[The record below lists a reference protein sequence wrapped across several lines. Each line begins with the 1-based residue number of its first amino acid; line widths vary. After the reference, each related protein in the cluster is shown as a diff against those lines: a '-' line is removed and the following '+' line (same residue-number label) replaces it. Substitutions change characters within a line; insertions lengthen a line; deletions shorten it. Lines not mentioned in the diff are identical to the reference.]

1 MKLKLLFM
9 LLCIFTTSV
18 AQQKINKGWAFYQE
32 DGKWGVLYKGEPC
45 LLPRFDGV
53 SGSVEN
59 GKFVYQEN
67 NKYGIS
73 TVWEKVTEPFCD
85 SLVWIH
91 NEYYPESSIVFGK
104 YKKDG
109 KWGICSTDGT
119 TILAPAYQK
128 IDKNFYDFRIFR
140 VYPSKYEKKPLLKR
154 IYYFLVNDGTS
165 NKMIDV
171 LGKTIIPDIGN
182 FEDFICADGKGNQ
195 ATIKTAKKK
204 EWSRKDKD
212 EIDKL
217 KVIYDKVSSANMAT
231 SLYGDYQRWDN
242 TYNDY
247 AERYKNMKEP
257 RMLYFGLTTKA
268 FGDTAVINGYESIVN
283 NYGFIS
289 TPLMYDSPYFKLQN
303 NPTDIISLLYF
314 VDMDKIR
321 AHYSRLAKNGK
332 IFIYDEDI
340 RNGNVENDIV
350 RMEKRLVDYQEL
362 INMATELNDTLAHN
376 IVKKEYDRLKTNLE
390 DLKLEYGKD
399 LKRINTIDKI
409 DNFAN
414 TATSVLNSVANAIGG
429 TSTGTTSYSSTV
441 NGKSSASTNSVK
453 QESQMSMSDQVNYNS
468 LRNTYNKWASDL
480 MQMKNANGKYQNG
493 FKVADKKHAQD
504 EMKRIR
510 KSAMQ
515 KWNKEI
521 PYNSI
526 EDW

>member
-1 MKLKLLFM
+1 M
-9 LLCIFTTSV
+9 LLCAFTTSV
-18 AQQKINKGWAFYQE
+18 AQHRIKINKGWAFYQE

-53 SGSVEN
+53 SGTIEN
-59 GKFVYQEN
+59 GKFVYKEN

-73 TVWEKVTEPFCD
+73 TVWKKVTEPFCD
-85 SLVWIH
+85 SLIWILNRYDH
-91 NEYYPESSIVFGK
+91 ESSRVFAI

-128 IDKNFYDFRIFR
+128 IDKNFYDFRVFR
-140 VYPSKYEKKPLLKR
+140 VYPYKYEKKPLLKY

-171 LGKTIIPDIGN
+171 LGKTIIPDIGT

-195 ATIKTAKKK
+195 AIIKTAKKK

-212 EIDKL
+212 EIEKL
-217 KVIYDKVSSANMAT
+217 KAIDAKVTSANMAT
-231 SLYGDYQRWDN
+231 SLYGDYQIWDKDH
-242 TYNDY
+242 YDY
-247 AERYKNMKEP
+247 AERCENLKKP
-257 RMLYFGLTTKA
+257 RMLYFGERTKA
-268 FGDTAVINGYESIVN
+268 FGDTAVIDGFESIVN

-289 TPLMYDSPYFKLQN
+289 TPLTYDSPYFKLQK
-303 NPTDIISLLYF
+303 NPMDIISLLYL
-314 VDMDKIR
+314 VDMNEIN
-321 AHYSRLAKNGK
+321 AHYSRLARTGK

-350 RMEKRLVDYQEL
+350 RMEKRLVDYQGL
-362 INMATELNDTLAHN
+362 INMAKELNDTLAHN

-390 DLKLEYGKD
+390 DLKLAYGKN

-429 TSTGTTSYSSTV
+429 TSTGTAS
-441 NGKSSASTNSVK
+441 NSSAAIGNTSVSTNSIK
-453 QESQMSMSDQVNYNS
+453 QGSQMSMSDQVNYNS

-493 FKVADKKHAQD
+493 FKVTDKKHAQD

>member
-1 MKLKLLFM
+1 M
-9 LLCIFTTSV
+9 LLCVFMTSV
-18 AQQKINKGWAFYQE
+18 AQHKIDKGWAFYQE

-53 SGSVEN
+53 SGAIEN
-59 GKFVYQEN
+59 GKFVYKEN

-73 TVWEKVTEPFCD
+73 TIWEKVTEPFCD

-91 NEYYPESSIVFGK
+91 NKYFPESSIVLGAYQK
-104 YKKDG
+104 EG
-109 KWGICSTDGT
+109 KWGVCNTDGT
-119 TILAPAYQK
+119 IILAPTYQK
-128 IDKNFYDFRIFR
+128 IDKNFYDFRVFR
-140 VYPSKYEKKPLLKR
+140 VYPSKYEKKPLLKY

-165 NKMIDV
+165 NKMIDI

-182 FEDFICADGKGNQ
+182 IDDFICADGEGNK
-195 ATIKTAKKK
+195 ALIKAAKKK
-204 EWSRKDKD
+204 EWSRKDKA
-212 EIDKL
+212 ETDKL
-217 KVIYDKVSSANMAT
+217 KDIQDKAFSANMAT
-231 SLYGDYQRWDN
+231 SLYGDYQIWDEDH
-242 TYNDY
+242 YDY
-247 AERYKNMKEP
+247 AERCENMKKP
-257 RMLYFGLTTKA
+257 RMLYFGEKTKA
-268 FGDTAVINGYESIVN
+268 FGETAVINGFESIVN

-289 TPLMYDSPYFKLQN
+289 TPLTYDSPYFKLQN
-303 NPTDIISLLYF
+303 NPTDVVSLLYL
-314 VDMDKIR
+314 VDMDNIN
-321 AHYSRLAKNGK
+321 AHYSRVGK
-332 IFIYDEDI
+332 TDKVFIYDEDI

-350 RMEKRLVDYQEL
+350 RMEKRLVDYQGL
-362 INMATELNDTLAHN
+362 INMAKELNDTLAHN
-376 IVKKEYDRLKTNLE
+376 IVKKKYDRLKTNLE
-390 DLKLEYGKD
+390 DFKLEYEKD

-409 DNFAN
+409 NNFAN

-429 TSTGTTSYSSTV
+429 TSMRTTSYSSAAIGNTSV
-441 NGKSSASTNSVK
+441 NTNSVK
-453 QESQMSMSDQVNYNS
+453 QSSQMSMSDQVNYNS

-493 FKVADKKHAQD
+493 FKVTDKKHAQD